1 MKGSRYSFACVFG
14 LASVGWADVT
24 TFTASNGDWNVATNW
39 DNGIPTDED
48 RAVIPANKICTIP
61 ESYAAVADTIEV
73 EADAQLHIL
82 RNATLTLDNSGDN
95 EPTDPDHSQIDGLVS
110 FVQTAKIIFV
120 DNDHA
125 VHGDGEIEGQHVD
138 ALIEIEEDVAFHN
151 RLADTD
157 GGIRGGLTI
166 QGLTGG
172 VTHNGDS

>member
-73 EADAQLHIL
+73 EADGIL
-82 RNATLTLDNSGDN
+82 NINGSGSLTLDNSGDN
-95 EPTDPDHSQIDGLVS
+95 IPTDPDHSQVDGTVNL
-110 FVQTAKIIFV
+110 TASSAVLKFV
-120 DNDHA
+120 DN
-125 VHGDGEIEGQHVD
+125 GD
-138 ALIEIEEDVAFHN
+138 L
-151 RLADTD
+151 
-157 GGIRGGLTI
+157 
-166 QGLTGG
+166 
-172 VTHNGDS
+172 